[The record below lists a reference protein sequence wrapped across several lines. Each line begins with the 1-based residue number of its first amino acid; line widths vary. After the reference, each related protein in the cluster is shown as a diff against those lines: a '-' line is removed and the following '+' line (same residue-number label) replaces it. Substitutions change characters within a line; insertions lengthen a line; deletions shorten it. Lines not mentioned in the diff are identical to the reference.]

1 MKNKQTEISI
11 AMSLFNVN
19 TGKVATT
26 AYGMPSNPFVGQT
39 AENHGA
45 TKGSKRA
52 ALSTITNV
60 PRRNP
65 NRACKEVSSTAILA
79 KPIQL
84 RCHKESSM
92 LPFNIHADAPKVIG
106 CERKI
111 QSNVL
116 DLQDTLFND
125 KVMEVD
131 QPMAASPCDSN
142 MNVDFEG
149 DTEKSSCSSDGD
161 SEYQDDILTYLKE
174 AAAKFQPRVG
184 YMEKQ
189 PDINYNMRSILV
201 DWLIEVSEEFSL
213 DNRTLYL
220 AVSYVDRFLS
230 IMSVQ
235 RGKLQLVGVA
245 SLFIAAKFEEIYPP
259 DATDFVYVTD
269 DTYTLE
275 QLLRMERFILETL
288 GYNVSAPTFGDFLDI
303 FLGAAGC
310 KLEGSELRCLAM
322 YFCEL
327 ALLDSGKFLTYLPT
341 DIAASAI
348 LLASH
353 TLRQPISSHEMILKC
368 GAEVAKLMRCF
379 YDLQVAFRQASSSKY
394 KVVVQKYSE
403 NYMNVARIMPILQP
417 FRPMF

>member
-1 MKNKQTEISI
+1 MENKQAEISI
-11 AMSLFNVN
+11 AMSLLNVN
-19 TGKVATT
+19 PGKAATN
-26 AYGMPSNPFVGQT
+26 AYGIPSNSFVEQK
-39 AENHGA
+39 AANHGA
-45 TKGSKRA
+45 MKDSKRA
-52 ALSTITNV
+52 ALSTITNI

-65 NRACKEVSSTAILA
+65 NRACKEVNSTAILA
-79 KPIQL
+79 KANQL
-84 RCHKESSM
+84 RCNKESST
-92 LPFNIHADAPKVIG
+92 LPFNIYADAPKATG
-106 CERKI
+106 CESKI
-111 QSNVL
+111 RSNVL
-116 DLQDTLFND
+116 ELHDALFND

-131 QPMAASPCDSN
+131 QPMVASPCDFN
-142 MNVDFEG
+142 MNVDVDG
-149 DTEKSSCSSDGD
+149 DTEKSSCNSDSD
-161 SEYQDDILTYLKE
+161 AEYQDDILTYLKE
-174 AAAKFQPRVG
+174 AAAKFQPRAG

-189 PDINYNMRSILV
+189 PDINCNMRSILV

-230 IMSVQ
+230 VMSVQ
-235 RGKLQLVGVA
+235 RGKLQLVGIA

-275 QLLRMERFILETL
+275 QLLRMERLILETL
-288 GYNVSAPTFGDFLDI
+288 DYNVSAPTFGDFLDL

-310 KLEGSELRCLAM
+310 RLEGSELRCLAM

-327 ALLDSGKFLTYLPT
+327 ALLDSGKFLKYLPT

-368 GAEVAKLMRCF
+368 GTEVAKLMRCF
-379 YDLQVAFRQASSSKY
+379 YDLQVAFKQASSSKY
-394 KVVVQKYSE
+394 KVVFQKYSE
-403 NYMNVARIMPILQP
+403 SYMNVAKIMPILQP
-417 FRPMF
+417 FRPIF